1 MSAVGD
7 GVASIVTRPDGV
19 AAGSDW
25 LGCWLLVL
33 HYVSSVD
40 TWKHAAARQAA
51 RCGSLTMTP
60 VLKPDPCS
68 PERSQSYFQNPA
80 CESYNYM

>member
-40 TWKHAAARQAA
+40 TWKHAAA
-51 RCGSLTMTP
+51 
-60 VLKPDPCS
+60 
-68 PERSQSYFQNPA
+68 
-80 CESYNYM
+80 